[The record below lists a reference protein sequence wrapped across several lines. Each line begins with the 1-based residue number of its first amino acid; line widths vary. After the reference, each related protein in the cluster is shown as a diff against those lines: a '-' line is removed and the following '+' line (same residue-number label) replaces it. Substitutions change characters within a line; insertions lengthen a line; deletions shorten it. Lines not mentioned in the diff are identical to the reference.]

1 MQANILGIELN
12 NDFSQISY
20 YDEQIDE
27 VVTYKTVTG
36 EEQIPM
42 AISYFDDQW
51 EIGNKAMEIY
61 KDYPD
66 KVSKDIFNFAISRSM
81 VYQGGIKYPAVVL
94 LTHYIEKLLAK
105 FSSTEYLTFVVSDAN
120 IDTTGML
127 ISIGTRLG
135 INKNK
140 IFVIDNKEAFCRYML
155 YQPKELWQYESALFT
170 CDEKEMKAYMLK
182 SIKPDLDKQREFII
196 VDKVGSARLDE
207 LNAIKPFV
215 ANLNKTADE
224 SFTDFVKSI
233 FDKKVI
239 SSVFLTGVGFEDQW
253 YPETL
258 KYINNGLRSFIG
270 NNLFS
275 KGGVYLSYSKK

>member
-1 MQANILGIELN
+1 
-12 NDFSQISY
+12 
-20 YDEQIDE
+20 
-27 VVTYKTVTG
+27 
-36 EEQIPM
+36 
-42 AISYFDDQW
+42 
-51 EIGNKAMEIY
+51 
-61 KDYPD
+61 
-66 KVSKDIFNFAISRSM
+66 
-81 VYQGGIKYPAVVL
+81 
-94 LTHYIEKLLAK
+94 
-105 FSSTEYLTFVVSDAN
+105 
-120 IDTTGML
+120 
-127 ISIGTRLG
+127 
-135 INKNK
+135 
-140 IFVIDNKEAFCRYML
+140 
-155 YQPKELWQYESALFT
+155 WQYESALFT

-258 KYINNGLRSFIG
+258 KYITNGRRSFIG

-275 KGGVYLSYSKK
+275 KGGVYLSYSKKYVTSKVPIYLDKNKLTDEVCVYMRVNGKEGWFPIVAPGFSWYEADGKFEVIPKDIDRIEIHIENVLNGDVKTDYIDLSELKLRTDYSTRLQIDIRFIDETTLNLIVKDLGFGDFFKDSGFTTTKTISLGGYHGQFDFMS